1 MNTVRFTQVVEKS
14 GKPEVY
20 LLLSETDK
28 TFHDALEANRIM
40 SLVGGVDGAKT
51 EYGLVGYDK
60 KRRGQLLLFPRSLRR
75 FADSRV
81 VGIKF
86 NLFAEAAE
94 SKFPTTP
101 RPHNPNAKK
110 QPPETKKI
118 EKAAKEII
126 KYPDPAKL
134 KKVIPFPRE
143 DDEADEADEEQT
155 QEQLKALARQALR
168 ALEKN
173 NSVAAYKIL
182 QEMIEG

>member
-60 KRRGQLLLFPRSLRR
+60 KRRGQLLLFPHSLRR

-86 NLFAEAAE
+86 DLFAEAAE
-94 SKFPTTP
+94 SKSPTTP

-118 EKAAKEII
+118 KKAAKEII
-126 KYPDPAKL
+126 KSPDPAKL

-143 DDEADEADEEQT
+143 DDEADEEQT